1 MARRYRVT
9 PDHRKLFAEL
19 MATGNDPIS
28 LFCDVLEDESAPLPQ
43 RRDAARQLKPY
54 FHPRL
59 TTDVGALIELFG
71 GDDHCGTGRRSD
83 ALN

>member
-1 MARRYRVT
+1 MARRYKVT

-28 LFCDVLEDESAPLPQ
+28 LFCDVLEDESAPLPY

-59 TTDVGALIELFG
+59 ATVGPLIELYLEG
-71 GDDHCGTGRRSD
+71 GVCGAGGRSD

>member
-1 MARRYRVT
+1 MTRRYRVT
-9 PDHRKLFAEL
+9 PDHGKLFAAL
-19 MATGNDPIS
+19 MATGTDPIS
-28 LFCDVLEDESAPLPQ
+28 FFCDVLEDESAPLAQ

-59 TTDVGALIELFG
+59 ATVGSLIELYGDG
-71 GDDHCGTGRRSD
+71 GVCGAGGGA

>member
-1 MARRYRVT
+1 
-9 PDHRKLFAEL
+9 
-19 MATGNDPIS
+19 
-28 LFCDVLEDESAPLPQ
+28 VLEDESAPLQQ

-59 TTDVGALIELFG
+59 ATVGSLTELYGEVEVCGVG
-71 GDDHCGTGRRSD
+71 GRSD

>member
-1 MARRYRVT
+1 MSQRYRIT

-19 MATGNDPIS
+19 MATGNNPIS
-28 LFCDVLEDESAPLPQ
+28 LFCDVLEDESAPLRQ

-59 TTDVGALIELFG
+59 AIVGPLIELYAEGRACGAG
-71 GDDHCGTGRRSD
+71 GRSD